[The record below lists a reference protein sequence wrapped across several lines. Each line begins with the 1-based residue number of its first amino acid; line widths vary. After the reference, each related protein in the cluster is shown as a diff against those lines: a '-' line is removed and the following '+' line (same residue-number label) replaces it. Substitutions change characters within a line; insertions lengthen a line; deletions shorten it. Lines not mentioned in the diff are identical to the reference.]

1 MEGEKKG
8 DDGGGKKNNGCG
20 REKREKERRGS
31 IDGSVLKKKDGDY
44 YDDADSWDEHYL
56 DMGGKEGTEWGNNER
71 D

>member
-44 YDDADSWDEHYL
+44 
-56 DMGGKEGTEWGNNER
+56 
-71 D
+71 